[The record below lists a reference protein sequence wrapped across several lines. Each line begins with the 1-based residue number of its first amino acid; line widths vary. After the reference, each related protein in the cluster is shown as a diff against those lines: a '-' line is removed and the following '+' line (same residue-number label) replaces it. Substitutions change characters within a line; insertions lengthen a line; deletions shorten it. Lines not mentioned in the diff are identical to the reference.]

1 MSTTQA
7 VWDGSLL
14 IAVPVSVAAGLVSFA
29 SPCVLPLVPG
39 YLGYVTGL
47 TGIDLEEQR
56 RWRMV
61 TGIGLFVLGFSAVF
75 VTIGWAAGAVGAAL
89 QAHSLALTRI
99 MGVMTIGMGLLYLGV
114 MPRLRGGLRLDVRP
128 VAGLA
133 GAPLLGAVFGLSWTA
148 CTGPTLAAIAAMS
161 GIGGNP
167 ARGALLAS
175 AYCLGLGIPFL
186 LAGLGYRRAMGAFAV
201 IRRHQGALTR
211 FGGAMLLAVGVL
223 LVTGIWSTLM
233 ARLAGSITSF
243 VPVI

>member
-1 MSTTQA
+1 M
-7 VWDGSLL
+7 
-14 IAVPVSVAAGLVSFA
+14 
-29 SPCVLPLVPG
+29 LPLVPG

-47 TGIDLEEQR
+47 TGIDLEDQR
-56 RWRMV
+56 RWRMSA
-61 TGIGLFVLGFSAVF
+61 GIGLFVLGFSAVF
-75 VTIGWAAGAVGAAL
+75 VTIGWVAGALGAGL
-89 QAHSLALTRI
+89 QAHATALTRI
-99 MGVMTIGMGLLYLGV
+99 LGVATIGMGLLYLGV
-114 MPRLRGGLRLDVRP
+114 MPRLNGARRLDVRP

-161 GIGGNP
+161 GIGGNA

-201 IRRHQGALTR
+201 IRDHQRTLTR
-211 FGGAMLLAVGVL
+211 FGGGMLIAVGVL
-223 LVTGIWSTLM
+223 LVTGIWTQLM
-233 ARLAGSITSF
+233 ARLAGSISSF